1 MACAARLAKVGHEV
15 TLFERSATLGG
26 ALTTETALAQG
37 LITEVAAD
45 AQSRGLELATA
56 MAKGAS
62 VALGDARRLLRAG
75 WSGTREDVSAQE
87 ATTIGSRVTSPEAQA
102 LIDAFLKR

>member
-1 MACAARLAKVGHEV
+1 MPNCSAIVNGEWFGSMMPPEPTRIVVVAAATCA
-15 TLFERSATLGG
+15 SS
-26 ALTTETALAQG
+26 
-37 LITEVAAD
+37 TEVAAD